1 MLDFIFQ
8 QSVLETI
15 VIVGIVIAIIGI
27 FWKIILI
34 GGTALFCLTVLAKH
48 LPPVEV
54 KPSAEIVKPY
64 QPNQEMIKEILLS
77 LNLTNVVIAG
87 DGQEG
92 VFLAEKEKPCLIF
105 MDLHMPVMDGVT
117 AIST

>member
-15 VIVGIVIAIIGI
+15 VIVGIVIAIIGV

-34 GGTALFCLTVLAKH
+34 GGSALFCLTVLAKH

-54 KPSAEIVKPY
+54 KPSVEIVKPY
-64 QPNQEMIKEILLS
+64 QQNQEVVKE
-77 LNLTNVVIAG
+77 VIISPPVKQADPRRDEYVQDCVSYG
-87 DGQEG
+87 FAKQWCKDNWDNKI
-92 VFLAEKEKPCLIF
+92 EKDE
-105 MDLHMPVMDGVT
+105 
-117 AIST
+117 

>member
-54 KPSAEIVKPY
+54 TPSAEIVKPY
-64 QPNQEMIKEILLS
+64 QPNQEMIKEVIV
-77 LNLTNVVIAG
+77 NPTPVVQVDPRRDEYVSDCVSYGFAKQWCK
-87 DGQEG
+87 DNWDNK
-92 VFLAEKEKPCLIF
+92 LEKEE
-105 MDLHMPVMDGVT
+105 
-117 AIST
+117 

>member
-15 VIVGIVIAIIGI
+15 VIVGIVIAIIGV

-34 GGTALFCLTVLAKH
+34 GGSALFCLSVLAKH

-54 KPSAEIVKPY
+54 KPSVEIVKPY
-64 QPNQEMIKEILLS
+64 QQNQEVIKE
-77 LNLTNVVIAG
+77 VIVNPTPVKQVDPRRDEYVSDCVSYGFAKQWCK
-87 DGQEG
+87 DNWDDK
-92 VFLAEKEKPCLIF
+92 LEKEE
-105 MDLHMPVMDGVT
+105 
-117 AIST
+117 

>member
-1 MLDFIFQ
+1 MFDFIFQ

-15 VIVGIVIAIIGI
+15 VIVGIAIAIIGV

-34 GGTALFCLTVLAKH
+34 GGSALFCLSVLAKH

-64 QPNQEMIKEILLS
+64 KQNQEVVKE
-77 LNLTNVVIAG
+77 VVITQPTKHVDSKRDEYVQDCVSYGFAKQWCK
-87 DGQEG
+87 DNWDNK
-92 VFLAEKEKPCLIF
+92 LEKDE
-105 MDLHMPVMDGVT
+105 
-117 AIST
+117 

>member
-15 VIVGIVIAIIGI
+15 VIVGIVIAIIGV

-34 GGTALFCLTVLAKH
+34 GGSALFCLSVLAKH

-54 KPSAEIVKPY
+54 KPSVEIVKPY
-64 QPNQEMIKEILLS
+64 QQNQEVIKE
-77 LNLTNVVIAG
+77 VIVNPTPVKQVDPRRDEYVRDCMSYGFAKQWCR
-87 DGQEG
+87 DNWDDK
-92 VFLAEKEKPCLIF
+92 LEKEE
-105 MDLHMPVMDGVT
+105 
-117 AIST
+117 

>member
-15 VIVGIVIAIIGI
+15 VIVGIVIAIIGV

-34 GGTALFCLTVLAKH
+34 GGSALFCLSVLAKH

-54 KPSAEIVKPY
+54 KPSVEIVKPY
-64 QPNQEMIKEILLS
+64 QQNQEVIKE
-77 LNLTNVVIAG
+77 VIVSPTPVKQVDPRRDEYVSDCVSYGFAKQWCK
-87 DGQEG
+87 DNWDNK
-92 VFLAEKEKPCLIF
+92 LEKEE
-105 MDLHMPVMDGVT
+105 
-117 AIST
+117 

>member
-15 VIVGIVIAIIGI
+15 VIVGIVIAIIGV

-34 GGTALFCLTVLAKH
+34 GGSALFCLSVLAKH

-54 KPSAEIVKPY
+54 KPSVEIVKPY
-64 QPNQEMIKEILLS
+64 QQNQEVVKE
-77 LNLTNVVIAG
+77 VIISPPVKQADSRRDEYVQDCVSYG
-87 DGQEG
+87 FAKQWCKDNWDNKI
-92 VFLAEKEKPCLIF
+92 EKDE
-105 MDLHMPVMDGVT
+105 
-117 AIST
+117 

>member
-15 VIVGIVIAIIGI
+15 VIVGIVIAIIGV

-34 GGTALFCLTVLAKH
+34 GGSALFCLSVLAKH

-64 QPNQEMIKEILLS
+64 QPNQEVIKE
-77 LNLTNVVIAG
+77 VIVNPTPVKQVDPRRDEYVRDCVSYGFAKQWCR
-87 DGQEG
+87 DNWDNKI
-92 VFLAEKEKPCLIF
+92 EKEE
-105 MDLHMPVMDGVT
+105 
-117 AIST
+117 

>member
-15 VIVGIVIAIIGI
+15 VIVGIVIAIIGV

-34 GGTALFCLTVLAKH
+34 GGSALFCLSVLAKH

-54 KPSAEIVKPY
+54 KPSVEIVKPY
-64 QPNQEMIKEILLS
+64 QQNQEMIKE
-77 LNLTNVVIAG
+77 VIVNPTPVKQVDPRRDEYVSDCVSYGFAKQWCK
-87 DGQEG
+87 DNWDNKI
-92 VFLAEKEKPCLIF
+92 EKDE
-105 MDLHMPVMDGVT
+105 
-117 AIST
+117 

>member
-15 VIVGIVIAIIGI
+15 VIVGIAIAIIGV

-34 GGTALFCLTVLAKH
+34 GGSALFCLSVLAKH

-54 KPSAEIVKPY
+54 KPSVEIVKPY
-64 QPNQEMIKEILLS
+64 QQNQEVIKE
-77 LNLTNVVIAG
+77 VIVNPTPVKQVDPRRDEYVSDCVSYGFAKQWCK
-87 DGQEG
+87 DNWDNK
-92 VFLAEKEKPCLIF
+92 LEKEE
-105 MDLHMPVMDGVT
+105 
-117 AIST
+117 

>member
-64 QPNQEMIKEILLS
+64 QPNQEMIKEVIV
-77 LNLTNVVIAG
+77 NPTPVVQVDPRRDEYVSDCVSYGFAKQWCK
-87 DGQEG
+87 DNWDNK
-92 VFLAEKEKPCLIF
+92 LEKEE
-105 MDLHMPVMDGVT
+105 
-117 AIST
+117 

>member
-15 VIVGIVIAIIGI
+15 VIVGIVIAIIGV

-34 GGTALFCLTVLAKH
+34 GGSALFCLSVLAKH

-54 KPSAEIVKPY
+54 KPSVEIVKPY
-64 QPNQEMIKEILLS
+64 QQNQEVIKE
-77 LNLTNVVIAG
+77 VIVNPTPVKQVDPRRDEYVSDCVSYGFAKQWCK
-87 DGQEG
+87 DNWDNK
-92 VFLAEKEKPCLIF
+92 LEKEE
-105 MDLHMPVMDGVT
+105 
-117 AIST
+117 

>member
-15 VIVGIVIAIIGI
+15 VIVGIAIAIIGV

-34 GGTALFCLTVLAKH
+34 GGSALFCLSVLAKH

-54 KPSAEIVKPY
+54 KPSVEIVKPY
-64 QPNQEMIKEILLS
+64 QQNQEVIKE
-77 LNLTNVVIAG
+77 VIVNPTPVKQVDPRRDEYVRDCVSYGFAKQWCK
-87 DGQEG
+87 DNWDDK
-92 VFLAEKEKPCLIF
+92 LEKEE
-105 MDLHMPVMDGVT
+105 
-117 AIST
+117 

>member
-15 VIVGIVIAIIGI
+15 VIVGIVIAIIGV

-34 GGTALFCLTVLAKH
+34 GGSALFCLSVLAKH

-54 KPSAEIVKPY
+54 KPSVEIVKPY
-64 QPNQEMIKEILLS
+64 QQNQEVIKE
-77 LNLTNVVIAG
+77 VIVNPTPVKQVDPRRDEYVRDCVSYGFAKQWCK
-87 DGQEG
+87 DNWDDK
-92 VFLAEKEKPCLIF
+92 LEKEE
-105 MDLHMPVMDGVT
+105 
-117 AIST
+117 

>member
-15 VIVGIVIAIIGI
+15 VIVGIVIAIIGV

-34 GGTALFCLTVLAKH
+34 GGSALFCLSVLAKH

-54 KPSAEIVKPY
+54 KPSVEIVKPY
-64 QPNQEMIKEILLS
+64 QQNQEVIKE
-77 LNLTNVVIAG
+77 VIVSPTPVKQVDSRRDEYVSDCVSYGFAKQWCK
-87 DGQEG
+87 DNWDNKI
-92 VFLAEKEKPCLIF
+92 EKEE
-105 MDLHMPVMDGVT
+105 
-117 AIST
+117 

>member
-15 VIVGIVIAIIGI
+15 VIVGIAIAIIGV

-34 GGTALFCLTVLAKH
+34 GGSALFCLSVLAKH

-54 KPSAEIVKPY
+54 KPSVEIVKPY
-64 QPNQEMIKEILLS
+64 QQNQEVIKE
-77 LNLTNVVIAG
+77 VIVNPTPVKQVDPRRDEYVSDCVSYGFAKQWCK
-87 DGQEG
+87 DNWDNKI
-92 VFLAEKEKPCLIF
+92 EKDE
-105 MDLHMPVMDGVT
+105 
-117 AIST
+117 

>member
-15 VIVGIVIAIIGI
+15 VIVGISIAIIGV

-34 GGTALFCLTVLAKH
+34 GGSALFCLSVLAKH

-54 KPSAEIVKPY
+54 KPSVEIVKPY
-64 QPNQEMIKEILLS
+64 QQNQEVIKE
-77 LNLTNVVIAG
+77 VIVSPTPVKQVDPRRDEYVSDCVSYG
-87 DGQEG
+87 FTKQWCKDNWDNKI
-92 VFLAEKEKPCLIF
+92 EKEE
-105 MDLHMPVMDGVT
+105 
-117 AIST
+117 

>member
-15 VIVGIVIAIIGI
+15 VIVGIVIAIIGV

-34 GGTALFCLTVLAKH
+34 GGSALFCLSVLAKH

-54 KPSAEIVKPY
+54 KPSVEIVKPY
-64 QPNQEMIKEILLS
+64 QQNQEVIKE
-77 LNLTNVVIAG
+77 VIVNPTPVKQVDSRRDEYVQDCVSYGFAKQWCK
-87 DGQEG
+87 DNWDNK
-92 VFLAEKEKPCLIF
+92 LEKDE
-105 MDLHMPVMDGVT
+105 
-117 AIST
+117 

>member
-64 QPNQEMIKEILLS
+64 QPNQEMIKE
-77 LNLTNVVIAG
+77 VIVNPTPVKQVDPRRDEYVSDCVSYGFAKQWCK
-87 DGQEG
+87 DNWDNK
-92 VFLAEKEKPCLIF
+92 LEKEE
-105 MDLHMPVMDGVT
+105 
-117 AIST
+117 

>member
-15 VIVGIVIAIIGI
+15 VIVGIVIAIIGV

-34 GGTALFCLTVLAKH
+34 GGSALFCLSVLAKH

-54 KPSAEIVKPY
+54 KPSVEIVKPY
-64 QPNQEMIKEILLS
+64 QQNQEVIKE
-77 LNLTNVVIAG
+77 VIVNPTPVKQVDPRRDEYVRDCVSYGFAKQWCR
-87 DGQEG
+87 DNWDDK
-92 VFLAEKEKPCLIF
+92 LEKEE
-105 MDLHMPVMDGVT
+105 
-117 AIST
+117 

>member
-15 VIVGIVIAIIGI
+15 VIVGIVIAIIGV

-34 GGTALFCLTVLAKH
+34 GGSALFCLSVLAKH

-54 KPSAEIVKPY
+54 KPSVEIVKPY
-64 QPNQEMIKEILLS
+64 QQNQEVIKE
-77 LNLTNVVIAG
+77 VIVNPTPVKQVDPRRDEYVSDCVSYGFAKQWCK
-87 DGQEG
+87 DNWDNKI
-92 VFLAEKEKPCLIF
+92 EKEE
-105 MDLHMPVMDGVT
+105 
-117 AIST
+117 

>member
-64 QPNQEMIKEILLS
+64 QQNQEVVKE
-77 LNLTNVVIAG
+77 VIVNHTPVAQVDSKRDEYVRDCMSYG
-87 DGQEG
+87 FAKQWCKDNWDDKI
-92 VFLAEKEKPCLIF
+92 VKEE
-105 MDLHMPVMDGVT
+105 
-117 AIST
+117 

>member
-15 VIVGIVIAIIGI
+15 VIVGIAIAIIGV

-34 GGTALFCLTVLAKH
+34 GGSALFCLSVLAKH

-54 KPSAEIVKPY
+54 KPSVEIVKPY
-64 QPNQEMIKEILLS
+64 QQNQEVIKE
-77 LNLTNVVIAG
+77 VIVNPTPVKQVDPRRDEYVSDCVSYGFAKQWCK
-87 DGQEG
+87 DNWDNKI
-92 VFLAEKEKPCLIF
+92 EKEE
-105 MDLHMPVMDGVT
+105 
-117 AIST
+117 

>member
-48 LPPVEV
+48 LR
-54 KPSAEIVKPY
+54 S
-64 QPNQEMIKEILLS
+64 LL
-77 LNLTNVVIAG
+77 LRK
-87 DGQEG
+87 QHWHK
-92 VFLAEKEKPCLIF
+92 FLRW
-105 MDLHMPVMDGVT
+105 LH
-117 AIST
+117 